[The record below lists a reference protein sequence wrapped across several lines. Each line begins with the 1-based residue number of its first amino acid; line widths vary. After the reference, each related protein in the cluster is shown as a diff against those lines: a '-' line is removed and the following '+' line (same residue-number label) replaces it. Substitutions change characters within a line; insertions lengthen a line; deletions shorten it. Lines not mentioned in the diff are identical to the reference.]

1 MEKIDAQIEK
11 IESEFET
18 LQKNFDEAHEL
29 SREMIRNAAKMIT
42 YIHNDN
48 TDGIELVS
56 KAIEILHKKLKAF
69 EGRFRYIVIQAYQ
82 EMAEAR
88 IFYDIKINEH
98 IPTPDEID
106 IDYESYILGL
116 MDVVGELKREL
127 LNALRKNCIDDA
139 KKYFDFMEY
148 IYDSTRSIR
157 FAEAI
162 LPGFRKKQDVAR
174 IQIENA
180 GSDILKHD
188 R

>member
-1 MEKIDAQIEK
+1 MKKINQDIEK
-11 IESEFET
+11 IENE
-18 LQKNFDEAHEL
+18 LVIMQKNFDDAHEL
-29 SREMIRNAAKMIT
+29 SREMIRNCAKMIT

-48 TDGIELVS
+48 YEGVELISKGIAE
-56 KAIEILHKKLKAF
+56 KHNKLKKF
-69 EGRFRYIVIQAYQ
+69 EDRFRYIIIQAYQ

-88 IFYDIKINEH
+88 IFYAIKMDLE
-98 IPTPDEID
+98 IPGPEELD

-127 LNALRKNCIDDA
+127 LNALRKNRVDDA
-139 KKYFDFMEY
+139 KRYLETMEE
-148 IYDSTRSIR
+148 IYDATRSIR

-180 GSDILKHD
+180 GSDILKHAK
-188 R
+188 